1 MLRGGCNASGTF
13 TVGVFLLLSSEAV
26 FADEEKS
33 PAKEGINDINRAATD
48 VGRAVN
54 KAVNKGAEEADKAAK
69 KIFKKGGNDKKD
81 KQDNK
86 KAAKD

>member
-1 MLRGGCNASGTF
+1 MQVARYLLVLWF
-13 TVGVFLLLSSEAV
+13 LLSSVAV

-33 PAKEGINDINRAATD
+33 PAKEGIKDINRAATD
-48 VGRAVN
+48 VGHAVD
-54 KAVNKGAEEADKAAK
+54 KAVNKGAEEVDKTAK
-69 KIFKKGGNDKKD
+69 KIFKKNGKDKKE

>member
-1 MLRGGCNASGTF
+1 MRAGCSLL
-13 TVGVFLLLSSEAV
+13 VLFLLLSSAAV

-33 PAKEGINDINRAATD
+33 PAKEGIKDINQAATD

-54 KAVNKGAEEADKAAK
+54 KAVNKGAEEVDKTAK